1 MGKTEAAKPKA
12 CVVVSSPMTVAAFLR
27 DQLRELAGRY
37 DLFVAANAP
46 DAGFLNGL
54 PAQFVPV
61 PVERKI
67 LPLADLRALVCL
79 YRLFRRERF
88 EIVQSVT
95 PKAGLL
101 AMAAA
106 FFARVPVRVHT
117 FTGQVWATKSG
128 AARAGLRL
136 LDTLLAGFATH
147 VLVDS
152 FSQRQFLI
160 ENRVVSAEKSSVL
173 GMGSISGVDT
183 LRFHPDPDARRTLR
197 EKYGIQPGDVV
208 FVYVGRL
215 NRDKG
220 IPELIAAFERVAGL
234 VPGTRLLVVGPD
246 EESMEIL
253 MDRSPARERM
263 VRVGYTSTPE
273 QFMASSDIFVLPS
286 HREGFGSTVIE
297 AAAAGI
303 PSIASRIY
311 GLTDAVAD
319 GQTGLLHTSRSI
331 DELAAAMVRLASDT
345 NERQRM
351 GDAARVRAET
361 EFAMPK
367 VTANTLAF
375 YAAALAAT
383 RSRTS

>member
-1 MGKTEAAKPKA
+1 MEKAEAGKPKV

-27 DQLRELAGRY
+27 DQIRELAGRY

-46 DAGFLNGL
+46 NGDFLDGL
-54 PAQFVPV
+54 PARFLPV

-67 LPLADLRALVCL
+67 LPLADLRALVSL

-88 EIVQSVT
+88 DLVQSVT

-128 AARAGLRL
+128 AVRAGLRL
-136 LDTLLAGFATH
+136 LDTIMAGFATR

-160 ENRVVSAEKSSVL
+160 ENRVVSEEKSSVL

-183 LRFHPDPDARRTLR
+183 IRFHPDPGARYALR
-197 EKYGIQPGDVV
+197 EKCGIPSGDVV
-208 FVYVGRL
+208 FIYVGRL

-220 IPELIAAFERVAGL
+220 IPELIIAFERVAER
-234 VPGTRLLVVGPD
+234 VPGTWLLVVGPD
-246 EESMEIL
+246 EESMEAL
-253 MDRSPARERM
+253 MDRSPARPRM
-263 VRVGYTSTPE
+263 VRVGYTTTPE
-273 QFMASSDIFVLPS
+273 TFLAAADIFVLPS

-319 GQTGLLHTSRSI
+319 GQTGLLHTSGEI
-331 DELAAAMVRLASDT
+331 GELAEAMARLAGDPD
-345 NERQRM
+345 ERQRM
-351 GDAARVRAET
+351 GAAARTRAET

-375 YAAALAAT
+375 YASALAET
-383 RSRTS
+383 RR

>member
-1 MGKTEAAKPKA
+1 MENTEARKPKT

-27 DQLRELAGRY
+27 DQIREVGGRY

-46 DAGFLNGL
+46 NGDFLDGL
-54 PAQFVPV
+54 PARFLPV

-67 LPLADLRALVCL
+67 LPLADLWALVCL

-88 EIVQSVT
+88 DLVQSVT

-128 AARAGLRL
+128 AVRTGLRL
-136 LDTLLAGFATH
+136 LDTIMAGFATR

-160 ENRVVSAEKSSVL
+160 ENRVVSEEKSSVL

-183 LRFHPDPDARRTLR
+183 IRFHPDPGARHALR
-197 EKYGIQPGDVV
+197 EKCGIPSGDVV
-208 FVYVGRL
+208 FIYVGRL

-220 IPELIAAFERVAGL
+220 IPELIIAFEHVAERI
-234 VPGTRLLVVGPD
+234 PGTWLLVVGPD
-246 EESMEIL
+246 EESMEAL
-253 MDRSPARERM
+253 MDRSPARPRM
-263 VRVGYTSTPE
+263 VRVGYTTTPE
-273 QFMASSDIFVLPS
+273 TFLAAADIFVLPS

-319 GQTGLLHTSRSI
+319 GQTGLLHTSGAI
-331 DELAAAMVRLASDT
+331 DELAEAMARLAGDP
-345 NERQRM
+345 NERRRM
-351 GDAARVRAET
+351 GAAARTRAET

-375 YAAALAAT
+375 YASALAET
-383 RSRTS
+383 RR